1 MKQCVCV
8 IIRYNILYYTYINT
22 IVIRNS
28 FIILSQTYRNQ
39 NLINLINVKINYH
52 AIMLGQSVNYT
63 QHNSGVIVIIDSRCL
78 QIYFV
83 RYNRSLRKMV
93 QGKRKITLGSVSI

>member
-1 MKQCVCV
+1 MIVQANAYVLL
-8 IIRYNILYYTYINT
+8 YSLYTLYYTYINT
-22 IVIRNS
+22 IVIRNT

-39 NLINLINVKINYH
+39 NLIILLNVKINYH

-63 QHNSGVIVIIDSRCL
+63 QHNSEMIVIIDSRCL

-83 RYNRSLRKMV
+83 RCNRSLERKTV
-93 QGKRKITLGSVSI
+93 QGKR